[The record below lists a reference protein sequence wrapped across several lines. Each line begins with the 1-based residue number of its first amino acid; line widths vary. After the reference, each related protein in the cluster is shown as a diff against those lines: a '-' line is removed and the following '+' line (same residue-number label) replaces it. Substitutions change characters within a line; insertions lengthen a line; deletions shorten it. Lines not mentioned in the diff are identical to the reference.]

1 MSVTTQNL
9 PSSANQQ
16 QRKVINAVIAR
27 AAADPRFMGV
37 SLSGSG
43 AEDNLDDYS
52 DLDFILAIHPDHFDA
67 VMQERTHFAE
77 QIGTLLTNFTGEH
90 VGEPRLLICLFAVP
104 QLLHVDMKFVS
115 LPDVSQRVDT
125 PVVLWERK
133 ENLLSQYYQND
144 AHSPLPSLQWF
155 EDRFWVWLHYGAT
168 KLVRGE
174 HLECHALI
182 GFVGETVIGPLA
194 KVNSG
199 FEANGLRRLETQVP
213 DVAATLSTSLHCS
226 DAKSLGDGLGT
237 LAALYLQLRN
247 NHVDIS
253 MLTCRSQAQD
263 AAMQFTEIAIK
274 DAIARENQ
282 RSPVVK

>member
-16 QRKVINAVIAR
+16 QRKVINDVVAS
-27 AAADPRFMGV
+27 AASDPRFLGV

-67 VMQERTHFAE
+67 VMQERTQFAE
-77 QIGTLLTNFTGEH
+77 QIGTLLTSFTGEH
-90 VGEPRLLICLFAVP
+90 VGESRLLICLFALP
-104 QLLHVDMKFVS
+104 QLLHVDLKFVA
-115 LPDVSQRVDT
+115 LPDVSERVDT
-125 PVVLWERK
+125 PVVLWERNDK
-133 ENLLSQYYQND
+133 QLSQFYQND
-144 AHSPLPSLQWF
+144 AHYPVPTLQWF

-182 GFVGETVIGPLA
+182 GFVSETVIGPLA

-199 FEANGLRRLETQVP
+199 FEANGLRRLEALVP
-213 DVAATLSTSLHCS
+213 NVAATLTTSLCFS
-226 DAKSLGDGLGT
+226 DASSLGEALRT
-237 LAALYLQLRN
+237 IAALYLQLRN
-247 NHVDIS
+247 NHTDIS
-253 MLTCRSQAQD
+253 TLTCRNQAQE
-263 AAMQFTEIAIK
+263 AAMQFTEVAIK
-274 DAIARENQ
+274 DAIAQETR